1 MFAKRLNPAAKPL
14 YRAANPLN
22 GTANALAV
30 GTRLPEHPASQL
42 NAAAKPPGSYTR
54 DVDTT
59 TKPPNLATRAPDRAT
74 EGLEQITERQNTGP
88 KDPEHFKTKQ
98 SEARYCN
105 ISNTQTLIASSYLP
119 AMLVKLMKH

>member
-14 YRAANPLN
+14 N
-22 GTANALAV
+22 GAANALAV
-30 GTRLPEHPASQL
+30 GTRLPEHTASQL
-42 NAAAKPPGSYTR
+42 YSAAKPPGSYTR

-59 TKPPNLATRAPDRAT
+59 TIPPNLATRAPDRST
-74 EGLEQITERQNTGP
+74 EGLEQITELQNTGP
-88 KDPEHFKTKQ
+88 KDPQHFKTKQ